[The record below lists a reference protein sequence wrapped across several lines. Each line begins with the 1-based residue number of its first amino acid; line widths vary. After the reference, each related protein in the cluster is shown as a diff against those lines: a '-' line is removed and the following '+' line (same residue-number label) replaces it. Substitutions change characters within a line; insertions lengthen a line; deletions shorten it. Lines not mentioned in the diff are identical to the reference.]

1 MTNLMNLFQFFNLK
15 KTTVMALVALS
26 LFNLSCDSDDPP
38 MDENPDGVE
47 TPITSSVNFENALI
61 RTFLLS
67 EIEANHPEKTTVKQP
82 TMLDGVPQNMG
93 KITIKLA
100 PTSVSKFS
108 LKQVDFDTSEFS
120 ISPQVG
126 EQNIIAGKP
135 IIYTIT
141 PAKDPSVTLQ
151 YEVNVIVKPIDP
163 ADEKLAMKTFG
174 FLISDNGESGINSDV
189 FSAEIRDI
197 GGFYQRY
204 DTAVVMSV
212 PDGTN
217 FSNLVPYIEFEGSS
231 IAYTTN
237 VDGDDSDYKEFTAGT
252 SIDFKYPNIVAFK
265 IYNSDKSRFHKVV
278 VYVDIEN
285 PIVFDS
291 PSVTLNDGKIV
302 TTGGIDNY
310 DNVIEFTNKGNYPI
324 KTSRLN
330 ASEAEVIETPEA
342 QPRLYYSPISLRK
355 DKDELHTGEK
365 GRLALTANFPFTLT
379 GEPGAG
385 SGIVAKSYVVKVQF
399 KTMLSS
405 DAIKA
410 FSTSNNSSNIN
421 FEIYN
426 PAEIEIKANV
436 YVEYN

>member
-38 MDENPDGVE
+38 TDENPDGVE

-67 EIEANHPEKTTVKQP
+67 EVEANHPEKTTVKQP

-93 KITIKLA
+93 KITIELA
-100 PTSVSKFS
+100 HTNISKFS

-174 FLISDNGESGINSDV
+174 FLISDNGESGINADV

-197 GGFYQRY
+197 GSFYHRY
-204 DTAVVMSV
+204 HTAVVMSV

-217 FSNLVPYIEFEGSS
+217 FSNLVPYMEFEGSS

-265 IYNSDKSRFHKVV
+265 IYNSDKSKSHKVA

-291 PSVTLNDGKIV
+291 PNVTLNDGKV
-302 TTGGIDNY
+302 VSYNNFY

-324 KTSRLN
+324 KTPEIKV
-330 ASEAEVIETPEA
+330 SEIEVIETAEA
-342 QPRLYYSPISLRK
+342 TPRVYYSSISLRK
-355 DKDELHTGEK
+355 DKDELLTGEK
-365 GRLALTANFPFTLT
+365 GRLYIGTNFPGNFT
-379 GEPGAG
+379 GEPG
-385 SGIVAKSYVVKVQF
+385 SGIGTVIKPYVLNAKF
-399 KTMLSS
+399 KTMLSH
-405 DAIKA
+405 DGIKA
-410 FSTSNNSSNIN
+410 FTSNNNSSVNID
-421 FEIYN
+421 FDIYN
-426 PAEIEIKANV
+426 PVDLEITANV
-436 YVEYN
+436 FVKYD